1 MANLQ
6 ETGLSFVAEGADAFQ
21 SALDRGAESVS
32 GFEGA
37 ANTAAE
43 GIDVFQTIAIGALLA
58 IGEAAVEA
66 MGKAVDAVVGFA
78 TESFAGAEEAEQGMV
93 KLEGAIT
100 RMGDAAPVTYDEAIK
115 LSQSLKD
122 LAGGSDDAVI
132 SAETVLLRFQNI
144 SKEAFPEALKATL
157 DLAAGM
163 GMDLSSAAQI
173 VGRALDAPGE
183 GLNRLRRFGV
193 RFSEDEKEL
202 LKSLQ
207 DPAKALDNL
216 AKEANKAADDMP
228 NLQEQLDVAR
238 MKLDEMTAA
247 GKASESQLQ
256 AQRNKI
262 GDLEDK
268 MGTGQMAMDAY
279 TQEQANLA
287 AGMSETE
294 RTAAAQNMILDK
306 LTETF
311 GGAALDKSKTFG
323 EQMKILKEHIA
334 DAGETVMSAFLPP
347 LEDLFSK
354 YIEPNLPLLEEWAGS
369 LANIITVLT
378 TGDFSGGIFGLQE
391 DDPFILGLF
400 AAHDAL
406 MNIWNA
412 IGSYLSQAPAI
423 LGGLWEKAQQLY
435 QIFVD
440 SWPAIE
446 AQLIRVWDAAK
457 QLYDTFAQSFPE
469 IMKLVGDLTGK
480 VTGEAGPG
488 IQSAFDI
495 IVQAINTATQWW
507 KDHGA
512 QVLAVVDVII
522 NRVIPAIQAGMEL
535 MTTGIKIAL
544 DLITGDW
551 VQLGKDV
558 NTSTAASTK
567 LTESIF
573 GTSMENLVKIVQGIP
588 GRMIQAGKDIIQG
601 IITGIQ
607 QKANDVYFVLK
618 NIVDNAIN
626 QIKASLGIYSPSK
639 VAAKQIGAPL
649 GEGIASGIWGALG
662 SVQASMSGVTMEAM
676 ASISPPASGGVGG
689 NYNNAPTNT
698 SNYSMTINA
707 GQANAGSV
715 AMGFN
720 TLRSLQGGVG

>member
-1 MANLQ
+1 
-6 ETGLSFVAEGADAFQ
+6 
-21 SALDRGAESVS
+21 
-32 GFEGA
+32 
-37 ANTAAE
+37 
-43 GIDVFQTIAIGALLA
+43 
-58 IGEAAVEA
+58 
-66 MGKAVDAVVGFA
+66 
-78 TESFAGAEEAEQGMV
+78 
-93 KLEGAIT
+93 
-100 RMGDAAPVTYDEAIK
+100 
-115 LSQSLKD
+115 
-122 LAGGSDDAVI
+122 
-132 SAETVLLRFQNI
+132 
-144 SKEAFPEALKATL
+144 
-157 DLAAGM
+157 
-163 GMDLSSAAQI
+163 
-173 VGRALDAPGE
+173 
-183 GLNRLRRFGV
+183 
-193 RFSEDEKEL
+193 
-202 LKSLQ
+202 
-207 DPAKALDNL
+207 
-216 AKEANKAADDMP
+216 
-228 NLQEQLDVAR
+228 
-238 MKLDEMTAA
+238 
-247 GKASESQLQ
+247 
-256 AQRNKI
+256 
-262 GDLEDK
+262 
-268 MGTGQMAMDAY
+268 
-279 TQEQANLA
+279 
-287 AGMSETE
+287 
-294 RTAAAQNMILDK
+294 
-306 LTETF
+306 
-311 GGAALDKSKTFG
+311 
-323 EQMKILKEHIA
+323 
-334 DAGETVMSAFLPP
+334 
-347 LEDLFSK
+347 
-354 YIEPNLPLLEEWAGS
+354 
-369 LANIITVLT
+369 
-378 TGDFSGGIFGLQE
+378 
-391 DDPFILGLF
+391 
-400 AAHDAL
+400 